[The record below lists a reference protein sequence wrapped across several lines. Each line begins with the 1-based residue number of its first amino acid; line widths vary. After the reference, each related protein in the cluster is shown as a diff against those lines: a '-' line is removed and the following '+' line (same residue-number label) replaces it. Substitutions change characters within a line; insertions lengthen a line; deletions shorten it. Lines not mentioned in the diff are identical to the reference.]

1 MEEPLNEDS
10 SEDGDDEDSQGN
22 DNVLPQFQT
31 VCNNAFISLSSAE
44 ERRDAVDQEFVKV
57 KI

>member
-10 SEDGDDEDSQGN
+10 SEDGDDEDNQGD

-44 ERRDAVDQEFVKV
+44 E
-57 KI
+57 